1 MRIIQINEEKHKSM
15 KDKLSKMRDIIEDCI
30 ECLEEGKST
39 DYDMERHSK
48 DYERD
53 DDDRYYG
60 DERRRT
66 DRRRSRY

>member
-15 KDKLSKMRDIIEDCI
+15 KDKLSKMRDTIEDCI
-30 ECLEEGKST
+30 ECLEEDKST
-39 DYDMERHSK
+39 DYDMERRSR

-53 DDDRYYG
+53 DDDRYYD